1 MSWSLSGVRGL
12 RELLAE
18 TVHAILFFFF
28 LSVIFFYLS
37 SDVHRFKRT

>member
-12 RELLAE
+12 REAE